1 MKKIFAALLAVAFTV
16 AAVCLGACGGTDTV
30 KTPLSM
36 QLNRDEVRLYE
47 DGQIKLE
54 AIISPV
60 TAGSAQLTWESDNT
74 AVATVNEGVVTAV
87 GVGTANITVTAGQRT
102 DTCVVHVDE
111 KTVGVSQIA
120 LNYVTLQLEKGD
132 TAALVAEIL
141 PEDAA
146 AADIVWSS
154 ANRNVVTVENGKVT
168 AVGGGLTYILA
179 MCDGKTAYCVVTVSD
194 RSQEVGGVDLS
205 ADSLEMQVGAVETLT
220 YTVKPEGAVAY
231 GAVWSS
237 DNPAVAVVNGGM
249 VTAVGAGK
257 ATITLSLAGFTASCD
272 ITVTQREVEVKSV
285 RLDAARAEI
294 YTGESLTV
302 NASVYPENAA
312 DKTVKWSSSDEE
324 VAVVE
329 NGVVTAL
336 RPGYAVITA
345 SAGGENAAVEITVAE
360 KNIPVY
366 HIETDISVAVLTEGE
381 SVTVNASVYPENAT
395 DKTVKWSSSDES
407 VACVENGVVTA
418 LKPGYATIKAVAGEK
433 YASVTVAVKA
443 KYVPAESVTLNK
455 TELIL
460 GEGASERL
468 IASVYPE
475 NATDKKVSWSSANP
489 LIATVE
495 DGVVRARAVGETQIT
510 ASVGGKTATVT
521 VKVTEIFVEVASVS
535 LNKTVLEL
543 TEGDSET
550 LIATVLPQNA
560 TDKTISWITS
570 DSSVAAIENGVVTA
584 LKGGSAVITATAGN
598 KSASVTVNVETRYVP
613 VEDIVLDR
621 QLIEMVE
628 DESVT
633 VNASVY
639 PENAT
644 DKTVKWES
652 SDESVVSVE
661 NGVVTALRP
670 GSAVITATAGAVS
683 AVCRVEISER
693 YYPVS
698 AVVLSESAITVRC
711 EQSETL
717 IAVIYPENAS
727 DKTLRWESSDESV
740 VSVENGV
747 VTGISTGSAVITV
760 YAADGKSAECAVTVL
775 EKYVPVEK
783 ITLSRSTL
791 SIKGGAVRMLTAS
804 ISPANATDKTVR
816 WESSDEGVVSVENG
830 VVTALKPGSATV
842 TAYAADGKSATC
854 RITVLS
860 DEVEEEGYTW
870 YEDFDGTDVPNYLRT
885 TLEGGGSL
893 AMEEGGIAM
902 KLDGSGKAF
911 VYYDF
916 KTAPAG
922 TVALD
927 IRMKVK
933 NEVFSGI
940 FLYSADDQAVIS
952 IAFDS
957 GSIRNN
963 SGSGWTSSVGAVL
976 QTYEVD
982 RYYDLRIVFNTA
994 GKTFD
999 LYIDGVKYGGLAMRT
1014 PSKAGAVSYI
1024 RLGSENAGAYSITDY
1039 AYIRENL
1046 PAPEISVS
1054 ESEAQLDITAESEYT
1069 FKYTVK
1075 SNVDDEANLTVT
1087 CDKPSGYVID
1097 GDTVTFTSAG
1107 EYVFTLTATDYAG
1120 EASAT
1125 VKITVTGR
1133 LEAPSVTLESDKE
1146 AELVLQD
1153 GAVYTLKFAVSG
1165 SPAPAVY
1172 YDWNKVATGGN
1183 YTFDAQCGTAEF
1195 FTAGEYSVTVR
1206 AENAAGEAEVTVKIT
1221 VTDRY
1226 SADGEKQV
1234 LFAPDFS
1241 AGMPGDLNVTTDGDG
1256 KAAVEEG
1263 VLKISTGDSGSQKV
1277 FVDKQFD
1284 APLSGIIVTEQTFVH
1299 HHAYDADHFTNM
1311 MFLQPE
1317 GGNGTAV
1324 ACFAIVKGEL
1334 NYHQGGW
1341 KVFRHLGQSIRFIAG
1356 EKYTLRIVNDMENKI
1371 SYVYIS
1377 GDKIELWDYDSST
1390 GTGVATEMALDGEMY
1405 VGEMPFRTPGS
1416 DAYVVRTGGDK
1427 TGLNYEIYDYKVY
1440 SLTEIT
1446 LFGTDFAIDP
1456 DSLPGVETVS
1466 SGSGKYTWTPGQIDI
1481 NVGESGGKA
1490 FFYKDFEQPLT
1501 GTVTVTMEIANLN
1514 GSTDGNVNFANIMF
1528 LTGDGASAN
1537 DGKTSVQCFAIEK
1550 GKLRYHQGGWKDIT
1564 IDGKAVYLELGEK
1577 YTMRFVNDM
1586 DNKKSK
1592 FYISGGN
1599 VRLGSLD
1606 GETFALEGEYLLGE
1620 YGFRTPNDAAYGL
1633 RIGSDKS
1640 NTQFRVYSVSVQAEM

>member
-1 MKKIFAALLAVAFTV
+1 M
-16 AAVCLGACGGTDTV
+16 
-30 KTPLSM
+30 
-36 QLNRDEVRLYE
+36 
-47 DGQIKLE
+47 
-54 AIISPV
+54 
-60 TAGSAQLTWESDNT
+60 
-74 AVATVNEGVVTAV
+74 
-87 GVGTANITVTAGQRT
+87 
-102 DTCVVHVDE
+102 
-111 KTVGVSQIA
+111 
-120 LNYVTLQLEKGD
+120 
-132 TAALVAEIL
+132 
-141 PEDAA
+141 
-146 AADIVWSS
+146 
-154 ANRNVVTVENGKVT
+154 
-168 AVGGGLTYILA
+168 
-179 MCDGKTAYCVVTVSD
+179 
-194 RSQEVGGVDLS
+194 
-205 ADSLEMQVGAVETLT
+205 
-220 YTVKPEGAVAY
+220 
-231 GAVWSS
+231 
-237 DNPAVAVVNGGM
+237 
-249 VTAVGAGK
+249 
-257 ATITLSLAGFTASCD
+257 
-272 ITVTQREVEVKSV
+272 
-285 RLDAARAEI
+285 
-294 YTGESLTV
+294 
-302 NASVYPENAA
+302 
-312 DKTVKWSSSDEE
+312 
-324 VAVVE
+324 
-329 NGVVTAL
+329 
-336 RPGYAVITA
+336 
-345 SAGGENAAVEITVAE
+345 
-360 KNIPVY
+360 
-366 HIETDISVAVLTEGE
+366 
-381 SVTVNASVYPENAT
+381 
-395 DKTVKWSSSDES
+395 
-407 VACVENGVVTA
+407 ACVENGVVTA

-570 DSSVAAIENGVVTA
+570 DSSVAAVENGVVTA
-584 LKGGSAVITATAGN
+584 LK
-598 KSASVTVNVETRYVP
+598 
-613 VEDIVLDR
+613 
-621 QLIEMVE
+621 
-628 DESVT
+628 
-633 VNASVY
+633 
-639 PENAT
+639 
-644 DKTVKWES
+644 
-652 SDESVVSVE
+652 
-661 NGVVTALRP
+661 P

-698 AVVLSESAITVRC
+698 AVVLSESALTVRC

-740 VSVENGV
+740 ASVENGV

-783 ITLSRSTL
+783 ITLSRSAL
-791 SIKGGAVRMLTAS
+791 SIKGGAVRTLTAS

-816 WESSDEGVVSVENG
+816 WESSDKSVVSVENG

-916 KTAPAG
+916 ETAPAG
-922 TVALD
+922 TVAFD

-1024 RLGSENAGAYSITDY
+1024 RLGSENDGAYSITDY

-1046 PAPEISVS
+1046 PAPEISIS
-1054 ESEAQLDITAESEYT
+1054 ESEAQLDITAESQYT

-1172 YDWNKVATGGN
+1172 YDWNKTATGGN
-1183 YTFDAQCGTAEF
+1183 YTFDAQSGTAEF
-1195 FTAGEYSVTVR
+1195 FTAGEYTVTVR

-1226 SADGEKQV
+1226 SADGKKQV
-1234 LFAPDFS
+1234 LFASDFS
-1241 AGMPGDLNVTTDGDG
+1241 AGMPGDLKVTTGGDG
-1256 KAAVEEG
+1256 KAVVEEG

-1311 MFLQPE
+1311 MFLLPE

-1341 KVFRHLGQSIRFIAG
+1341 KVFQHLGQSIRFIAG
-1356 EKYTLRIVNDMENKI
+1356 EKYTLRVVNDMENKI

-1427 TGLNYEIYDYKVY
+1427 TGLDYEIYDYKVY

-1446 LFGTDFAIDP
+1446 LFGTDFAADP

-1466 SGSGKYTWTPGQIDI
+1466 SGSGKYTWTPGQINI

-1586 DNKKSK
+1586 DNKQSK

-1620 YGFRTPNDAAYGL
+1620 YSFRTPNDAAYGL

-1640 NTQFRVYSVSVQAEM
+1640 NTQFSVYSVSVQAEM